1 MITWILFFSCSNV
14 FFSNGFKKSQSLS
27 VAGKSIPYSIPD
39 QPKRFAEAKLQKNS
53 RVLDIDSVYKPDHF
67 VGKNVLVTGGNRG
80 IGLALTEELVRIGAN
95 VYITSRNPV
104 DIAGVKKVITG
115 VDVTDNKCGVPLAAA
130 LGATHIDV
138 LINNAGYF
146 YGPVETL
153 SSLNFEEELKMIDI
167 CAVGPLRVTAALFNA
182 GLLSKDA
189 KVAII
194 SSQGG
199 SISWRTTQNPTGMF
213 ST

>member
-1 MITWILFFSCSNV
+1 MNGRKRYWDISYFFH
-14 FFSNGFKKSQSLS
+14 
-27 VAGKSIPYSIPD
+27 
-39 QPKRFAEAKLQKNS
+39 LQ
-53 RVLDIDSVYKPDHF
+53 
-67 VGKNVLVTGGNRG
+67 
-80 IGLALTEELVRIGAN
+80 ELVRIGAN

-130 LGATHIDV
+130 LDATHIDV

-189 KVAII
+189 KVRTVSLTSRIN
-194 SSQGG
+194 GG
-199 SISWRTTQNPTGMF
+199 F
-213 ST
+213 CK

>member
-1 MITWILFFSCSNV
+1 M
-14 FFSNGFKKSQSLS
+14 
-27 VAGKSIPYSIPD
+27 
-39 QPKRFAEAKLQKNS
+39 
-53 RVLDIDSVYKPDHF
+53 
-67 VGKNVLVTGGNRG
+67 
-80 IGLALTEELVRIGAN
+80 
-95 VYITSRNPV
+95 

-189 KVAII
+189 KVRTVSLTSRINGGFCKNLI
-194 SSQGG
+194 S
-199 SISWRTTQNPTGMF
+199 TY
-213 ST
+213 